1 MVKKINKLK
10 SLKKYQ
16 KTAKPGTKNNLKNK
30 DHLVKINSNLM
41 KDQISKNLMIIKKN
55 NMIMAMVTEK
65 IEDLMIETTEGLM
78 IEGQMIEE
86 ILVRKIRRLTPEFY

>member
-1 MVKKINKLK
+1 
-10 SLKKYQ
+10 
-16 KTAKPGTKNNLKNK
+16 
-30 DHLVKINSNLM
+30 M

-55 NMIMAMVTEK
+55 NMIMEMVTEK
-65 IEDLMIETTEGLM
+65 IKDLMIETTEGLM